1 MRVVIIQ
8 PNIFWEDKMVN
19 LNRYNEDLSKIESSD
34 LIVFPEMFTTG
45 FSMKPEIYSETMDG
59 ETIQWM
65 KSWSQKLN
73 SAICG
78 SLIIEEKEK
87 YYNRFLF
94 IKPNG
99 DLEFYDKVH
108 LFCYGEENKHYKP
121 GHKKI
126 IIDWRGFRILP
137 LICYDLRFPV
147 FSRYNDNKSYD
158 LIINVANWPES
169 RNLAWKTL
177 LKARA
182 IENQCYV
189 IGCNRVGKD
198 GSGIAHS
205 GDSSV
210 ILPSGDTLI
219 ESQDDTLIKV
229 EIFTEEVL
237 KSRNDFPFL
246 KDRDFFKLGFNLI

>member
-8 PNIFWEDKMVN
+8 PNIYWEDKMVN
-19 LNRYNEDLSKIESSD
+19 LNRYTDDLSKIELSD

-73 SAICG
+73 AAICG
-78 SLIIEEKEK
+78 SLIIKEKEK

-108 LFCYGEENKHYKP
+108 LFSYGEENKHYKP
-121 GHKKI
+121 GHNKI
-126 IIDWRGFRILP
+126 IIEWQGFRILP

-169 RNLAWKTL
+169 RSLAWKTL
-177 LKARA
+177 LRSRA

-210 ILPSGDTLI
+210 TLPSGETLI